1 MLIQKKKVLVVE
13 DEIKIAE
20 VVVAYL
26 QNSGYET
33 ITAYDGISALHL
45 FEKECPDL
53 IILDLM
59 LPGCTGEEVCK
70 KIRKNSRIP
79 ILMLTA
85 KIEENDKVDGLNMGA
100 DDYVTKPFST
110 RELIARVGSLIRRS
124 DEGIAPLFHK
134 MSWNQSDLEL
144 DLQAHE
150 VKKGGVIVNLT
161 PNEYKLLCTLVK
173 YPQKTFTRDELIEV
187 ALGIDYDGFERTI
200 DSHIKNLRSKIESDS
215 SNPEYILTVRGIG
228 YKFGGVN

>member
-1 MLIQKKKVLVVE
+1 MLIQKKKILVVE

-85 KIEENDKVDGLNMGA
+85 KIEENNKVDGLNMGA

-110 RELIARVGSLIRRS
+110 RELIEES
-124 DEGIAPLFHK
+124 
-134 MSWNQSDLEL
+134 
-144 DLQAHE
+144 E
-150 VKKGGVIVNLT
+150 VLSEDRMK
-161 PNEYKLLCTLVK
+161 
-173 YPQKTFTRDELIEV
+173 
-187 ALGIDYDGFERTI
+187 ALHLYF
-200 DSHIKNLRSKIESDS
+200 IK
-215 SNPEYILTVRGIG
+215 
-228 YKFGGVN
+228 